1 MKFIHIADVNLG
13 AQPDRGRI
21 WSDTRAKE
29 IYDTFHK
36 LIQVCEEQKIE
47 LLLIAGDLFCTKPTM
62 QDLKNLDFQ
71 LRKIPATKTV
81 IVAGNQ
87 DYIEPGSPW
96 ETFEFESNTIVMPR
110 DQAASVYLE
119 DLNVCV
125 TGYSYG
131 QESYTSRIL
140 DRMRPGK
147 EGAYNILLGH
157 GGDPEHMPFSKEHVA
172 QLGFQY
178 VALGH
183 IHKPAHI
190 LKNRMAFAG
199 TLEPLSYEE
208 TGKHGYILGE
218 VTDAGETTITFVPFS
233 CRRYMNLALEIN
245 TTYTNGDICNL
256 VEGKLQEL
264 GAGNI
269 YRIMLR
275 GRIEP
280 NMEINLSE
288 LTRRYHINEIM
299 DKTTCGFDM
308 EELRIA
314 NDTNLLGQIMTRF
327 FTQQDEGNA
336 QIREKAMHYC
346 VEALLQGESGSHE

>member
-36 LIQVCEEQKIE
+36 VIQVCEEQKIE
-47 LLLIAGDLFCTKPTM
+47 LLLIAGNLYHTKPTE
-62 QDLKNLDFQ
+62 QDLKDLDFQ

-81 IVAGNQ
+81 IIAGDR
-87 DYIEPGSPW
+87 DYIDPGSPW
-96 ETFEFESNTIVMPR
+96 ETYEFESNTIVLPR

-131 QESYTSRIL
+131 HATYTGRIL
-140 DRMRPGK
+140 ERMRPGK

-157 GGDPEHMPFSKEHVA
+157 GGDMEHMPFSKERVA
-172 QLGFQY
+172 RLGFQY

-183 IHKPAHI
+183 MHKPAHV
-190 LKNRMAFAG
+190 LKNQMAFAG
-199 TLEPLSYEE
+199 TLEPLSYTE

-218 VTDAGETTITFVPFS
+218 VSDAGETTITFVPFS
-233 CRRYMNLALEIN
+233 CRRYVNMALDVNL
-245 TTYTNGDICNL
+245 TYTNGDICNL
-256 VEGKLQEL
+256 VEGKMQEL
-264 GAGNI
+264 GVDNI

-275 GRIEP
+275 GRIAQ

-288 LTRRYHINEIM
+288 LTRRYCINEII
-299 DKTTCGFDM
+299 DKTICGFDM
-308 EELRIA
+308 EELRTT
-314 NDTNLLGQIMTRF
+314 NDGNLLGEIMERF
-327 FTQQDEGNA
+327 SDEAEGGDP
-336 QIREKAMHYC
+336 QIREKALHYC
-346 VEALLQGESGSHE
+346 MESLLRDVSGFL

>member
-21 WSDTRAKE
+21 WSDQRTKE

-47 LLLIAGDLFCTKPTM
+47 LLLIAGNLFHSKPTE
-62 QDLKNLDFQ
+62 QDLKDLDLW
-71 LRKIPATKTV
+71 LRKIPNTKTV
-81 IVAGNQ
+81 IIAGDR
-87 DYIEPGSPW
+87 DYIDPGSPW
-96 ETFEFESNTIVMPR
+96 ETFSFESDTIVLPR

-119 DLNVCV
+119 ELNVCIS
-125 TGYSYG
+125 GYSYG
-131 QESYTSRIL
+131 HATYTGRIL

-157 GGDPEHMPFSKEHVA
+157 GGDSEHMPFSKEHVA
-172 QLGFQY
+172 KLGFQY

-183 IHKPAHI
+183 MHKPAHI
-190 LKNRMAFAG
+190 LKNHMAFAG

-218 VTDAGETTITFVPFS
+218 VNESGETVITFVPFS
-233 CRRYMNLALEIN
+233 CRRYINLALDIN
-245 TTYTNGDICNL
+245 STYTNGDICNL

-264 GAGNI
+264 GSDNI

-275 GRIEP
+275 GRIAP

-288 LTRRYHINEIM
+288 LTRRYCINEII

-308 EELRIA
+308 DELRIA
-314 NDTNLLGQIMTRF
+314 NDNNLLGRIMERF
-327 FTQQDEGNA
+327 SDDSQEGTKE
-336 QIREKAMHYC
+336 IREKALHYC
-346 VEALLQGESGSHE
+346 MEALLPNMSGSV